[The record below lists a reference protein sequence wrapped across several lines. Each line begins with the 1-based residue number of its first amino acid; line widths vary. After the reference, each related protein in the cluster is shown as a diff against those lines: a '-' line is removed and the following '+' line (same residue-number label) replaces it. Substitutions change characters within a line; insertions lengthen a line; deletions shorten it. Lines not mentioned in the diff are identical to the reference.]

1 MIVAVLLLALNLL
14 LVIRPQAFAGLP
26 DAARSRRLAQ
36 IRAGDAERFF
46 EEERSLAAYRRSS
59 RFLWL
64 WRLFGAVGG
73 AGCLYL
79 IADLSGLLAG

>member
-1 MIVAVLLLALNLL
+1 MLFTGSISMRWIRSRTLSITSRSAGSAL
-14 LVIRPQAFAGLP
+14 
-26 DAARSRRLAQ
+26 SRRLAQ
-36 IRAGDAERFF
+36 IRAGGAERFF
-46 EEERSLAAYRRSS
+46 EEGRSLAAYRRSS

-64 WRLFGAVGG
+64 WRLFGALGG